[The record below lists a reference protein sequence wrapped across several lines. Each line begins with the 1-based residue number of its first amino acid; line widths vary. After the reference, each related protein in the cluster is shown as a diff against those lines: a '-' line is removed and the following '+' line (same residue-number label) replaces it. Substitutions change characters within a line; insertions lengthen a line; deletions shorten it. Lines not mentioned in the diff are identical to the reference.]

1 MRNNLIDL
9 LITSIEQIFYQI
21 RTLVH
26 TNETD
31 KNLLSLHSFYEDINQ
46 TIINQITII

>member
-9 LITSIEQIFYQI
+9 LVTNSEQIFYQI
-21 RTLVH
+21 RTLIH
-26 TNETD
+26 TNETN
-31 KNLLSLHSFYEDINQ
+31 KNLLNLHNFYEDINQ